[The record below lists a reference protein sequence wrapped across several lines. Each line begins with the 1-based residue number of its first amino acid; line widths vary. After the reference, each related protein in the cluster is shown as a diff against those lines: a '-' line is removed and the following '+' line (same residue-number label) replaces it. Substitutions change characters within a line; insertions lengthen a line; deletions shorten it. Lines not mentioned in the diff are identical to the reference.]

1 MIIIDRAII
10 EYYRKI
16 RVYSL
21 LLVLVSFFIGFVV
34 IDTLYILKRFKAWF
48 KILYIIIR
56 VIFEN
61 LHVKPV
67 LENFIKI

>member
-34 IDTLYILKRFKAWF
+34 IDTLYILKRFKA
-48 KILYIIIR
+48 
-56 VIFEN
+56 
-61 LHVKPV
+61 
-67 LENFIKI
+67 